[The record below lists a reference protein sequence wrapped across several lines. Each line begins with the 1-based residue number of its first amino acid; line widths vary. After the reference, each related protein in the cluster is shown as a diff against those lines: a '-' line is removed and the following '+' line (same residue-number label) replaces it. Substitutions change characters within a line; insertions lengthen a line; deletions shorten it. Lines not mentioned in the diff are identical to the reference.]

1 MIWEYKELCTSE
13 DLISAGGF
21 RLAAVARTSL
31 LGAENT
37 AECIST
43 AGDIE
48 YWVNMASQAKE
59 TTKIVVSGGLH
70 MNSLEVDGT
79 FKLVKYGQNDNG
91 IQVDTRFQN
100 DFLSMWN

>member
-59 TTKIVVSGGLH
+59 TTTNCRVRRTPYEFFGSGWHL
-70 MNSLEVDGT
+70 
-79 FKLVKYGQNDNG
+79 
-91 IQVDTRFQN
+91 
-100 DFLSMWN
+100 